1 MKAVERKR
9 KQMENLSDHEEVE
22 EEYEE
27 SGFSTG
33 KEYSAE
39 ESETDSDEFYEY
51 ADETQKKKD
60 AVRKA
65 KPVHLFPFTFFWRS
79 GEHQP
84 CSPTHP
90 PPPPPIHQNLP
101 NLFLNKLSN

>member
-1 MKAVERKR
+1 
-9 KQMENLSDHEEVE
+9 MENLSDHEEVE

-39 ESETDSDEFYEY
+39 YSAEESETLMNFMNTLMKHKRRRMLSERPSQFICF
-51 ADETQKKKD
+51 
-60 AVRKA
+60 
-65 KPVHLFPFTFFWRS
+65 LSLSS
-79 GEHQP
+79 GDQGNISHALP
-84 CSPTHP
+84 PIHP
-90 PPPPPIHQNLP
+90 PSPIHQNLP